1 MHSTK
6 VERRQV
12 DNSRTVPAKV
22 LQDYVSILI
31 QMDTIPCQMLYHS
44 LALAMCLYVKEQQM
58 ENLTHQNRRKEF
70 VDKNYLNTT
79 NS

>member
-1 MHSTK
+1 
-6 VERRQV
+6 
-12 DNSRTVPAKV
+12 
-22 LQDYVSILI
+22 
-31 QMDTIPCQMLYHS
+31 MDTIPCQMLYHS